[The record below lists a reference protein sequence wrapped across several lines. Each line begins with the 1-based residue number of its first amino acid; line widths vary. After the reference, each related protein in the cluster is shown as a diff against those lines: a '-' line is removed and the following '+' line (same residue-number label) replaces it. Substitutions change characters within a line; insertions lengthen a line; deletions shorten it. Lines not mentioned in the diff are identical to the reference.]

1 MSAERTIKV
10 YIGFDNFETK
20 AKYSTLS
27 AIPYTIKLI
36 NQPDFKDEIHLKRCS
51 RINLEDF
58 YAFSAIRSIYGEFP
72 FYQFFR
78 EENAHMFC
86 TVYDWIKYLQ
96 INEEHPIFTTFMDNL
111 LKIKF
116 TNFKYLSTIQYIYY
130 SISHPDY
137 KNKLNI
143 LLINFHK
150 NNEGNNNY
158 FIIKI
163 SGLIVSTL
171 ISAYVFNKLLR

>member
-1 MSAERTIKV
+1 
-10 YIGFDNFETK
+10 
-20 AKYSTLS
+20 
-27 AIPYTIKLI
+27 
-36 NQPDFKDEIHLKRCS
+36 
-51 RINLEDF
+51 
-58 YAFSAIRSIYGEFP
+58 
-72 FYQFFR
+72 
-78 EENAHMFC
+78 MFC
-86 TVYDWIKYLQ
+86 TVYDRIKYLQ

-171 ISAYVFNKLLR
+171 ISDYVFNKLLR